1 MNDELWQRDLF
12 EKALSGLTSACEKT
26 LQSCASELVTL
37 AGWLCSAFEHGG
49 KLLIFGNG
57 GSAAD
62 AQHLAAEF
70 VNRFRLERR
79 PLPAV
84 ALTTDTS
91 VITSVSNDYDFD
103 QVFSKQV
110 EALAKPGD
118 VVLGIS
124 TSGNSPN
131 VLKAL
136 SAARD
141 IGAKTVALTGGTG
154 GTMGRWADLVLR
166 VDSADTP
173 RIQEVHIFLEHLLCD
188 LVEQRLFGRP

>member
-1 MNDELWQRDLF
+1 MGYEVWQRDLF
-12 EKALSGLTSACEKT
+12 EKALYSLKSACEKT
-26 LQSCASELVTL
+26 LEGCAPKLVML
-37 AGWLCSAFEHGG
+37 SGWLCSAFENGG
-49 KLLIFGNG
+49 KLLICGNG

-79 PLPAV
+79 PLPAI

-91 VITSVSNDYDFD
+91 VITSISNDYDFD
-103 QVFSKQV
+103 QVFSRQV
-110 EALAKPGD
+110 EALAGPGD
-118 VVLGIS
+118 IVLGIS

-136 SAARD
+136 SAARQ
-141 IGAKTVALTGGTG
+141 IGAKTVALTGATG
-154 GTMGRWADLVLR
+154 DAMERCSDMVLC
-166 VDSADTP
+166 VDSSDTP

-188 LVEQRLFGRP
+188 LVEQGLFNRP

>member
-1 MNDELWQRDLF
+1 MSYEMWQRDLF
-12 EKALSGLTSACEKT
+12 EKALSSLTSACEKT
-26 LQSCASELVTL
+26 LEGCASELVTL
-37 AGWLCSAFEHGG
+37 SGWLCSAFENGG
-49 KLLIFGNG
+49 KLLICGNG

-79 PLPAV
+79 PLPAI

-110 EALAKPGD
+110 EALAGPGD
-118 VVLGIS
+118 IVLGIS

-136 SAARD
+136 SAARE
-141 IGAKTVALTGGTG
+141 IGAKTVGLTGGTG
-154 GTMGRWADLVLR
+154 GAMERWSDLVLC
-166 VDSADTP
+166 VDSSDTP

-188 LVEQRLFGRP
+188 LVEQRLFNRP